1 MPDDEVP
8 PSDPNANVPIGVPR
22 PTNIRFRIVAI
33 SIAMAFML
41 YLDRVCLGE
50 IIKTESFLSD
60 FSGSTKEE
68 IGEVL
73 GAFFFTYALF
83 QVPAGW
89 ASDRFG
95 GRLTLTLFI
104 IAWSLLTMFTGWAT
118 SLTGLLFA
126 RLAFGVA
133 QAGAYPT
140 ASGVIRQWFNF
151 RGRAMASSFV
161 SLGGRLGGTLAPLIS
176 TALIIRAGFDWRAV
190 LTIYGFVGLAV
201 AAGYY
206 IIVRNRPGEHP
217 RVNEEER
224 EFIGIPPDSQRTDI
238 KDVLPLIW
246 SCCKS
251 PSLWL
256 NSFAQ
261 FCINVGW
268 AFLITWLPT
277 YLVEEKNVDPL
288 VGAKMVTGVLA
299 IAILGQLIGGVLCD
313 KCVRRFGLR
322 WGRIL
327 PLCMTNIIA
336 GTAYL
341 SCLGL
346 DSVWLIVICCGIV
359 SLMTDVGN
367 PCIWAFM
374 QDVGGRNTS
383 AVFGWANM
391 WGNFGAAS
399 SAIVLP
405 RLQTLGEQTGQGNTL
420 VFMVLGGAYFA
431 AALAVLGMNATMPI
445 QPPKEC

>member
-1 MPDDEVP
+1 MSLPVPDDSSAASAVNER
-8 PSDPNANVPIGVPR
+8 A
-22 PTNIRFRIVAI
+22 TTIRYRIVAI

-95 GRLTLTLFI
+95 GRITLSFFIVAWSVLTL
-104 IAWSLLTMFTGWAT
+104 WTGWVA
-118 SLTGLLFA
+118 SLSGLLVM

-140 ASGVIRQWFNF
+140 ASGVIRQWFDF

-176 TALIIRAGFDWRAV
+176 TALIVSLGMSWRSV
-190 LTIYGFVGLAV
+190 LTAYGLVGLIV
-201 AAGYY
+201 ALGYFLV
-206 IIVRNRPGEHP
+206 VRDRPSEHR
-217 RVNEEER
+217 RVNAAER
-224 EFIGIPPDSQRTDI
+224 ELIGIPHDSKRTDI
-238 KDVLPLIW
+238 KDVAPLIW
-246 SCCKS
+246 ACCKS

-299 IAILGQLIGGVLCD
+299 IAIVGQLIGGVVSGRA
-313 KCVRRFGLR
+313 VRRFGLR

-327 PLCMTNIIA
+327 PLCCTNLIA

-341 SCLGL
+341 TCLGL
-346 DSVWLIVICCGIV
+346 DSVWPIVICCGIV

-420 VFMVLGGAYFA
+420 VFLVLGGAYFA
-431 AALAVLGMNATMPI
+431 AALAVLGMNATKPI
-445 QPPKEC
+445 QPPKEA

>member
-1 MPDDEVP
+1 MSNEN
-8 PSDPNANVPIGVPR
+8 SSK
-22 PTNIRFRIVAI
+22 NIVNGRATTVRYRIVAI

-95 GRLTLTLFI
+95 GRITLSFFIVAWSMLTLF
-104 IAWSLLTMFTGWAT
+104 TGWVS
-118 SLTGLLFA
+118 SLAGLLVM

-140 ASGVIRQWFNF
+140 ASGVIRQWFDF

-176 TALIIRAGFDWRAV
+176 TALIVSLGISWRTV
-190 LTIYGFVGLAV
+190 LTVYGLVGLVVAV
-201 AAGYY
+201 GYFFV
-206 IIVRNRPGEHP
+206 IRDRPSDHP
-217 RVNEEER
+217 RVNAAER
-224 EFIGIPPDSQRTDI
+224 EFIGIPPDSKRTDI
-238 KDVLPLIW
+238 KDVAPLIW

-288 VGAKMVTGVLA
+288 TGAKMVTGVLA
-299 IAILGQLIGGVLCD
+299 IAIVGQLIGGVLCD
-313 KCVRRFGLR
+313 RSVRRFGLR

-327 PLCMTNIIA
+327 PLCCTNLVA
-336 GTAYL
+336 GTAYFT
-341 SCLGL
+341 CLGL
-346 DSVWLIVICCGIV
+346 DSVWPIVICCGIV

-405 RLQTLGEQTGQGNTL
+405 RLQTLGEQTGQGDTL
-420 VFMVLGGAYFA
+420 VFLVLGGAYFA
-431 AALAVLGMNATMPI
+431 AALAVLGMNATKPI
-445 QPPKEC
+445 QPPKEA